1 MAHLTDSQLRAHLD
15 GQLEH
20 KHLEHLATCA
30 QCGARLETI
39 RSRADRAAATIAALA
54 PIPGEAP
61 RPANALA
68 RFTARAKQ
76 RQIEKES
83 YNMQT
88 MLTARWRPALL
99 GLAAVLLTVALL
111 NFSPVRGA
119 FSAFLGLF
127 RVQQIAVVPVD
138 TTSLSA
144 LNNDETLAKQIG
156 QLFSDSMTVTKDPGQ
171 PQAVASAAEASRLAG
186 FNVRLSSESATA
198 PQITVQD
205 SAAFN
210 FVVNRSRAQA
220 ILDESGRSDLQLPA
234 SLDGAN
240 ISVYVPAGVAAAYGT
255 CPNISAED
263 PEEIPWNRLRHCTLL
278 AQTPSPTVTTPPEL
292 DVTELAMIGLQFT
305 GMTESEARAFSQTVD
320 WTTTLV
326 VPIPRNGHEYS
337 QVTVD
342 GVTGNLIYRVADD
355 GVPPRYTLLWVK
367 EGIIYAISGFDDPE
381 VGLAIGD
388 SLK

>member
-20 KHLEHLATCA
+20 KHPDHLAACA

-39 RSRADRAAATIAALA
+39 RTRAGHTAATIAALA

-68 RFTARAKQ
+68 RLRARAKQ

-83 YNMQT
+83 YNMNT
-88 MLTARWRPALL
+88 MLAARWRPALL
-99 GLAAVLLTVALL
+99 GLAAVLLTVVLFS
-111 NFSPVRGA
+111 FSPVRGA

-127 RVQQIAVVPVD
+127 RVRQIAVVPVD

-156 QLFSDSMTVTKDPGQ
+156 QLFSDSMTVTKDPDQ
-171 PQAVASAAEASRLAG
+171 PQAVASAAEASQLAG

-220 ILDESGRSDLQLPA
+220 ILDESGRSDLKLPA
-234 SLDGAN
+234 SLDGAI
-240 ISVYVPAGVAAAYGT
+240 ISAYIPAGVAAAYGA
-255 CPNISAED
+255 CPDIGAED
-263 PEEIPWNRLRHCTLL
+263 PEGIPWVRLRHCTVL
-278 AQTPSPTVTTPPEL
+278 AQTPSPTVTTPPDL
-292 DVTELAMIGLQFT
+292 DVAELAMIGLQFT
-305 GMTESEARAFSQTVD
+305 GMTESEARAFVQTVD

-337 QVTVD
+337 QVVVD
-342 GVTGNLIYRVADD
+342 GVTGNLIYRESDD

-367 EGIIYAISGFDDPE
+367 EGIIYAVSGFDDPE